1 MHLTPLLRLGLATSL
16 LLAAGCADT
25 TEIDNKPAATVGAS
39 TEEAP
44 KPEEATK
51 PTADVATEAA
61 PAGQTWKVDAA
72 TSSIGFLGAKV
83 TKTHAGGFSDFAGE
97 ATTTDGKLLATR
109 FEAQVSSLWADEK
122 DAAEGSMAYKLA
134 GHLKSP
140 DFFDVATNPV
150 ATFSST
156 SIEYGE
162 GNAATVNG
170 NLSFAGKTNS
180 ITFPATIE
188 VTADK
193 VSAKA
198 DFKINRKDW
207 GLVYAGK
214 PDDLIHDDV
223 ALNLDLHFVM

>member
-1 MHLTPLLRLGLATSL
+1 MNLNHLFRLGLATSFL
-16 LLAAGCADT
+16 VTAACADT
-25 TEIDNKPAATVGAS
+25 TEIDNKPAATVSAPSEDTAKAEPAPEAAADTAAAAAS
-39 TEEAP
+39 G
-44 KPEEATK
+44 KVWK
-51 PTADVATEAA
+51 ADV
-61 PAGQTWKVDAA
+61 G

-83 TKTHAGGFSDFAGE
+83 TATHPGGFSDFTGE
-97 ATTTDGKLLATR
+97 ATTTDGKLLSTR
-109 FEAQVSSLWADEK
+109 FEAQVASLWADK
-122 DAAEGSMAYKLA
+122 ADAAEGSMGYKLA

-140 DFFDVATNPV
+140 DFFDAATHPV

-156 SIEYGE
+156 LIEYGE
-162 GNAATVNG
+162 GNSATVTG

-180 ITFPATIE
+180 VSFPATIE
-188 VTADK
+188 VTDDK